1 MDEVLTED
9 QWQAAVQALGA
20 DAAEAWRQ
28 RSGLR
33 VEGIDAEL
41 PAISTEEDPSLRPN
55 FRLGEENEGALG
67 GGEPS
72 LSVADRG
79 LASLYGDMGQAQE
92 RARGARLQLLQ
103 EATQALQQRRMG
115 PDTAEKLYSISA
127 ALFAPTRTKGFS
139 GMMSNLMPVAQQM
152 RRTDREGEQSRQDA
166 LLSLRQKYQT
176 AESESDVDAIRNK
189 INLYKASRTGG
200 GMHVT
205 SDPFGR
211 RFNTKTGFDIP
222 NGAQIQALIQNP
234 TKAAGFDIEFG
245 PGASARV
252 LAEYGGR

>member
-20 DAAEAWRQ
+20 EAADAWRQ

-41 PAISTEEDPSLRPN
+41 PAMVADEDPSLRPN
-55 FRLGEENEGALG
+55 FKLGEESGGALG
-67 GGEPS
+67 GDPS

-139 GMMSNLMPVAQQM
+139 GMMGNLMPVAQQM
-152 RRTDREGEQSRQDA
+152 RKTDREGEQSRQDA

-189 INLYKASRTGG
+189 INLYKASRTGS
-200 GMHVT
+200 GMQVT